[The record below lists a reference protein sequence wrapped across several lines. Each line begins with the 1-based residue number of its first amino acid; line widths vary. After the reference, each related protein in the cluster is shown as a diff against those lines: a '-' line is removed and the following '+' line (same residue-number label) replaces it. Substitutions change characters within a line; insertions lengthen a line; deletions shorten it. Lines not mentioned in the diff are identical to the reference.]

1 MFCWTNL
8 FWKNNICK
16 KIAATLNAK
25 YIHFGTIIRN
35 YAREQGYSDDRNT
48 LQIIG
53 LEIMNTIGYT
63 GLMELAMRQYNIKES
78 SQAIVFDGV
87 RHINIFNEIYKRYGN
102 AKLVYVKSTER
113 ERYRRYQI
121 RTNERIT
128 FQEFKLISGMPV
140 EAEIPT
146 LEKAANFVI
155 NSVNEKNI
163 DEANYVICNIL
174 TSMLTGYKMNKK
186 IFV

>member
-1 MFCWTNL
+1 M
-8 FWKNNICK
+8 ICFAGQICSGKTTYAK

-48 LQIIG
+48 LQISG

-87 RHINIFNEIYKRYGN
+87 RHINIF
-102 AKLVYVKSTER
+102 
-113 ERYRRYQI
+113 
-121 RTNERIT
+121 
-128 FQEFKLISGMPV
+128 
-140 EAEIPT
+140 
-146 LEKAANFVI
+146 VI